1 MKSKSTV
8 VNLKR
13 LFFRTF
19 IIQAAFFVS
28 FAFKWIVIP
37 IDMTSVSVGME
48 SYALLFTLI
57 GIPGALKLF
66 SVIMNKNKHP
76 ENNDLTTE
84 LYKKAFLARFG
95 ILFLIATLNIL
106 LYAFSYNQNFML
118 LTLITF
124 TTYIFSYPSTNY
136 LSVAKEEEEEEER
149 SEETRDEKLEQEK

>member
-136 LSVAKEEEEEEER
+136 LSVAKEEEEEER

>member
-1 MKSKSTV
+1 MKSKSLV

-13 LFFRTF
+13 LFFGTF

-37 IDMTSVSVGME
+37 IDISSVSVGME

-76 ENNDLTTE
+76 EDVNLSTE
-84 LYKKAFLARFG
+84 LYKKAYLARFG

-136 LSVAKEEEEEEER
+136 LSVAKEEEEKER

>member
-1 MKSKSTV
+1 MKSKSIV

-13 LFFRTF
+13 LFFGTL
-19 IIQAAFFVS
+19 IIQAALFVS

-37 IDMTSVSVGME
+37 FDISSVSVGME

-66 SVIMNKNKHP
+66 SVIMKNNKHP
-76 ENNDLTTE
+76 EDDDLTTE
-84 LYKKAFLARFG
+84 LYKKAHLVRFG
-95 ILFLIATLNIL
+95 ILFLVATLNIL

-124 TTYIFSYPSTNY
+124 TTYIFSYPSSSY
-136 LSVAKEEEEEEER
+136 LRIIKEEDR
-149 SEETRDEKLEQEK
+149 NEETTDEEIG

>member
-37 IDMTSVSVGME
+37 IDISSVSVGME

-136 LSVAKEEEEEEER
+136 LSVAKEEEEEER